1 MGQELSAR
9 DAQTICHQLGMSSQ
23 GGGALTRAT
32 SSEELHGSWATSRF
46 VARNNAYLSFFH
58 VSLDQLNQLPDDL
71 RRKLFA
77 AGHVYVTAEQHVVR
91 GLQFI
96 GSAQQTGLA
105 GGDDAYR
112 NLLIFRVT
120 KGFAQSRAGKNLLED
135 AASRQSLYID
145 LQAVE
150 RVAASQPTLGR

>member
-1 MGQELSAR
+1 MGQELNAR
-9 DAQTICHQLGMSSQ
+9 DARTICRQLGMSSQ

-32 SSEELHGSWATSRF
+32 SSEELHGSWASSRF
-46 VARNNAYLSFFH
+46 VARSDAHLSFFH
-58 VSLDQLNQLPDDL
+58 VSLDQLNQLPDGL
-71 RRKLFA
+71 REKLFA

-91 GLQFI
+91 GLRLV
-96 GSAQQTGLA
+96 GSAQQTGLV
-105 GGDDAYR
+105 GGDEAYR

-120 KGFAQSRAGKNLLED
+120 KGSAQSRPGQKLLED

-150 RVAASQPTLGR
+150 RAAASQPTLGR